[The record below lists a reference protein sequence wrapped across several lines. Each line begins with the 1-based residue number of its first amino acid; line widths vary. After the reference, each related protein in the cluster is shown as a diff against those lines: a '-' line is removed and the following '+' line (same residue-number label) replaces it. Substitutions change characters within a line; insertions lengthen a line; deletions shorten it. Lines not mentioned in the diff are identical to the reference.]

1 MNIFQYTNS
10 FVKGAILFLISFFS
24 ILFNTAQAQFTITEN
39 FKGQVGADII
49 IGGDA
54 ALTSGV
60 GDPIGAGWLRLTP
73 GGVANQRGYAYINRT
88 FPSTLGVVID
98 FEYKLWRKVNNN
110 EFTAGDGFSI
120 FLFDGQYGPSNFK
133 PGGYGGALNY
143 APLVGGSPWD
153 IPGLTGG
160 YIGLGFDS
168 FGNYGNEV
176 EGRFGSIEPDEANG
190 SASSYRPNS
199 IILRGPTTSNR
210 TSEIINGIQP
220 TNRYLS
226 GKKLGSRSSNA
237 NTTRDQSEVH
247 YFPLI
252 QQRPTD
258 KEFYR
263 RVQIEINPI
272 VIGQSYRITARWAKS
287 PTGPFEPLFESV
299 TNDIPPALLKLGFG
313 AATGGARQY
322 HEIRNLVVTTPGNL
336 RVTKMANK
344 DILRANNGAESDIA
358 YTIEVN
364 NDTDAALTN
373 VVFKDRITDGA
384 GNLVTPEM
392 FTITSISHPGIKPS
406 PDNPNELIGSLNIA
420 AKSVERITVK
430 GKLLKVPVG
439 NILVNTATALP
450 TDIRDDDLENN
461 TSTVS
466 TPVIAEGVDLIVSNK
481 VTEAC
486 LSPAGNTFTVT
497 IANMGSSGINYG
509 GAFVPRSNDN
519 NPRSYTTNRLELSE
533 IVPPG
538 ATIMSSTVPDGWEL
552 VDTKTNTP
560 KVGYTT
566 YIYQTK
572 FTHPTSG
579 STTPSSNTLAS
590 GSTLP
595 AFTFKLKGNTSYT
608 NEVQVRLVQENGT
621 LTYNRQD
628 RTWTIKKNNN
638 ETSTLE
644 PEENRGNN
652 SASASVLITPPVPT
666 LTQNTF
672 YYCQGEEAMPLQIL
686 PTNPNY
692 KVVWY
697 SSVGGVPLN
706 NVPTPITTRVGTTS
720 YFVSQTNSS
729 CESAAVEIQIVVLP
743 PPTAGTISGDREICI
758 GTAASTIS
766 STEDATAPNWPDKT
780 TITYRW
786 EKLAPTA
793 GSSWTTIQGATAANY
808 TPAAETTV
816 GVWKYRRVAIPVFA
830 GKESAC
836 RPEAISKEVSIT
848 VKNCLIISNPMLRS
862 KAKK

>member
-486 LSPAGNTFTVT
+486 LDPNGNIFNVTV
-497 IANMGSSGINYG
+497 ANMGSGEVQYG
-509 GAFVPRSNDN
+509 GMTVLRNRNTRTYTSNK
-519 NPRSYTTNRLELSE
+519 LELRYTVPAGVTFSE
-533 IVPPG
+533 VSLPQGWDPRPNESDNGG
-538 ATIMSSTVPDGWEL
+538 ATIYVYRTSFDKINGGTIPDSKVLSSGVTLPPFTFRLKGETSFNSVVEIKYIKETGSITHDGEWKATV
-552 VDTKTNTP
+552 T
-560 KVGYTT
+560 
-566 YIYQTK
+566 
-572 FTHPTSG
+572 G
-579 STTPSSNTLAS
+579 STDKDPS
-590 GSTLP
+590 
-595 AFTFKLKGNTSYT
+595 
-608 NEVQVRLVQENGT
+608 
-621 LTYNRQD
+621 
-628 RTWTIKKNNN
+628 
-638 ETSTLE
+638 LE
-644 PEENRGNN
+644 PEENRNNN

-720 YFVSQTNSS
+720 YFVSQTNNS

-743 PPTAGTISGDREICI
+743 PPTAGTISGDKEICI

-766 STEDATAPNWPDKT
+766 STEDATAPNWPNKT